1 MVGRGWTHQDASDQ
15 VDVHKW
21 YIQAQRM
28 TQVLRASHS
37 SRAQHKPPPS
47 RSRVL
52 QPEPGWRELAKRPS
66 PCDGGSLHEASPAR
80 VLS

>member
-37 SRAQHKPPPS
+37 SRAQHKPLRLGAGYCS
-47 RSRVL
+47 LSQAGANLRSAPRLATEDRFTRRPRRV
-52 QPEPGWRELAKRPS
+52 
-66 PCDGGSLHEASPAR
+66 C
-80 VLS
+80 